1 VDEDV
6 SGFFTDKKGGFFMD
20 ITDETIS
27 TLLAGAIE
35 FHFHPAPDG
44 STPRKVDAFEAL
56 REAKSVGMRAMVLKD
71 KSCGTG
77 AIAQLANKYAVGATA
92 VGAITL
98 DKSIG
103 GLNPEAVEIEAA
115 LGSKVV
121 WMPTYSAL
129 NDPTKKKT
137 EKGNKRYNL
146 TIIDSTG
153 ALLPEVIEI
162 ISIVKDHDMVL
173 ATGHLSKKESFALIK
188 AAANRGL
195 KKMAVTHPLNINV
208 KTRMTVDEQ
217 IALSQMGAYME
228 HTWVATMHKHDELPF
243 SDFTV
248 AIRAVGV
255 AKCLVATDFG
265 QIHNPTPL
273 EGFRLM
279 LASLLQEGFSSEE
292 LAIMVKDNPA
302 RLLNL

>member
-1 VDEDV
+1 
-6 SGFFTDKKGGFFMD
+6 MNAP
-20 ITDETIS
+20 DETIRS
-27 TLLAGAIE
+27 LLAGAIE

-44 STPRKVDAFEAL
+44 ATPRKVDAFEAL
-56 REAKSVGMRAMVLKD
+56 REAKSAGMRAMVLKD

-77 AIAQLANKYAVGATA
+77 AIAQLANKYAGGATA
-92 VGAITL
+92 VGALTL

-121 WMPTYSAL
+121 WMPTYSAQ

-137 EKGNKRYNL
+137 EQGVKRYNL
-146 TIIDSTG
+146 TIFDGNG
-153 ALLPEVIEI
+153 ALLPEVTEIIEI
-162 ISIVKDHDMVL
+162 VKNHDMVL
-173 ATGHLSKKESFALIK
+173 ATGHLSKKETFALIE
-188 AAANRGL
+188 AAARRGL
-195 KKMAVTHPLNINV
+195 KKMTVTHPLTINV
-208 KTRMTVDEQ
+208 NTRLTVEEQ

-228 HTWVATMHKHDELPF
+228 HTWVATMPKHDHLPF
-243 SDFTV
+243 SDYTV
-248 AIRAVGV
+248 AIRSVGV

-265 QIHNPTPL
+265 QVHNPAPL

-279 LASLLQEGFSSEE
+279 LASLLQEGFSAEE

-302 RLLNL
+302 KLLGL

>member
-1 VDEDV
+1 MNSPDE
-6 SGFFTDKKGGFFMD
+6 
-20 ITDETIS
+20 IIRN
-27 TLLAGAIE
+27 LLAGAIE

-56 REAKSVGMRAMVLKD
+56 RDAKLAGMRAMVLKD

-77 AIAQLANKYAVGATA
+77 AIAQLANKYADGALA
-92 VGAITL
+92 VGAVTL

-103 GLNPEAVEIEAA
+103 GLNPEAVDIEAA

-137 EKGNKRYNL
+137 EKGVKRYNL
-146 TIIDSTG
+146 TILDDNG
-153 ALLPEVIEI
+153 ALLPEVTEIIEI
-162 ISIVKDHDMVL
+162 VKNNDMVL
-173 ATGHLSKKESFALIK
+173 ATGHLSKKETFALVK
-188 AAANRGL
+188 AAVGCGL
-195 KKMAVTHPLNINV
+195 KKVAITHPLTINV
-208 KTRMTVDEQ
+208 NTRLTVEEQ
-217 IALSQMGAYME
+217 IVLSRMGAYIE
-228 HTWVATMHKHDELPF
+228 HTWVATMPKHDRLPI
-243 SDFTV
+243 SDYTV

-265 QIHNPTPL
+265 QYHNPAPL

-279 LASLLQEGFSSEE
+279 LGGLLREGFSAEE
-292 LAIMVKDNPA
+292 LAIMVKDNPSK
-302 RLLNL
+302 LLGL